1 MISKV
6 PPQPVAEHHGES
18 GAPPCTPE
26 QRVTRAL
33 LGYGIVAGPFYV
45 AVSLTQAALREGFDL
60 TRHPWSLLANGPAGW
75 IQIANLILTG
85 LMVTAAA
92 VGYSRALR
100 GGIGRRW
107 VPILLATYGI
117 SLIGAGVFRAD
128 PMDGFPVGTPAG
140 PPVFPTLS
148 ALLHLV
154 FGGVGFLAMIIA
166 TFVLARRFRH
176 EGRHRRAVASI
187 VTGVAF
193 LAAFVGIAS
202 GSGSPAVN
210 LAFTAAVLL
219 IWGWLSST
227 SRYFYRK
234 LA

>member
-1 MISKV
+1 M
-6 PPQPVAEHHGES
+6 
-18 GAPPCTPE
+18 
-26 QRVTRAL
+26 
-33 LGYGIVAGPFYV
+33 
-45 AVSLTQAALREGFDL
+45 
-60 TRHPWSLLANGPAGW
+60 
-75 IQIANLILTG
+75 
-85 LMVTAAA
+85 
-92 VGYSRALR
+92 
-100 GGIGRRW
+100 
-107 VPILLATYGI
+107 PILLATYGI

-140 PPVFPTLS
+140 PPVSPTLS

>member
-1 MISKV
+1 MINEVSA
-6 PPQPVAEHHGES
+6 QPAVDQQ
-18 GAPPCTPE
+18 GAGIGQGCTAE
-26 QRVTRAL
+26 QRVTRTL

-45 AVSLTQAALREGFDL
+45 LVSLTQAALREGFDL
-60 TRHPWSLLANGPAGW
+60 TRHPWSLLANGPTGW
-75 IQIANLILTG
+75 IHITNLILTG

-92 VGYSRALR
+92 IGYHRALR

-107 VPILLATYGI
+107 VPVLLAIFGI
-117 SLIGAGVFRAD
+117 SLIGVGVFRAD

-140 PPVFPTLS
+140 PPVSPTLS
-148 ALLHLV
+148 ALLHLA
-154 FGGVGFLAMIIA
+154 FGGIGFLAMIGA
-166 TFVLARRFRH
+166 TFILARRLRS

-219 IWGWLSST
+219 VWGWLSST
-227 SRYFYRK
+227 SRSFYRK